1 VAAVIG
7 LGRQSDFF
15 NMFGATMKKFL
26 AIGLLAVSAC
36 AAFSAQAG
44 AIDDAVKS
52 GTLRVG
58 MDPTYMPFEMT
69 NKRGEIIGFEVD
81 LLKDMAKTMGV
92 KLELV
97 STGYDGIIPAL
108 MTNKFD
114 MIGSGMTLT
123 QERNLRLNFSDPFI
137 VVGQTLLIRQEL
149 QGQIKSYKD
158 LNDAKYRLTSKI
170 GTTGEMIAKKLISK
184 AQYHG
189 FDNEQ
194 EAVMDVVN
202 GKADAFVYDAP
213 YNVVAVN
220 KAGAGKLVYLEQ
232 PFTYE
237 PLAFGLK
244 KGDYDSLNWIN
255 NYLQQIRHDGTYDRL
270 HGKWFKDT
278 AWLKDME

>member
-1 VAAVIG
+1 
-7 LGRQSDFF
+7 
-15 NMFGATMKKFL
+15 MKRFL
-26 AIGLLAVSAC
+26 ASLLLSAC
-36 AAFSAQAG
+36 ALSGLAHAG
-44 AIDDAVKS
+44 MVDDVVKR

-81 LLKDMAKTMGV
+81 LLKAMAKAMGV

-108 MTNKFD
+108 LTDKFD

-123 QERNLRLNFSDPFI
+123 QERNLRINFSEPFI
-137 VVGQTLLIRQEL
+137 VVGQTLLIRKEL
-149 QGQIKSYKD
+149 ANDVKSYKD
-158 LNDAKYRLTSKI
+158 LNDPKYRITSKI
-170 GTTGEMIAKKLISK
+170 GTTGEMVAKKLI
-184 AQYHG
+184 AQAKYNG

-202 GKADAFVYDAP
+202 GKADAFIYDAP
-213 YNVVAVN
+213 YNVVAVT
-220 KAGAGKLVYLEQ
+220 KAGAGKLLFIEE

-255 NYLQQIRHDGTYDRL
+255 NFLAQAKKDGTYDRI
-270 HGKWFKDT
+270 HAKWFKNTD
-278 AWLKDME
+278 WLKDME

>member
-1 VAAVIG
+1 
-7 LGRQSDFF
+7 
-15 NMFGATMKKFL
+15 MKKFL
-26 AIGLLAVSAC
+26 ATLVLSAC
-36 AAFSAQAG
+36 ALSGLAHAG
-44 AIDDAVKS
+44 TVDDAVKR

-81 LLKDMAKTMGV
+81 LLKAMAKAMGV

-97 STGYDGIIPAL
+97 STSYDGIIPAL
-108 MTNKFD
+108 LTDKFD

-123 QERNLRLNFSDPFI
+123 QERNLRVNFTSPFI
-137 VVGQTLLIRQEL
+137 VVGQTLLIRKDL
-149 QGQIKSYKD
+149 QGEIKSYKD
-158 LNDAKYRLTSKI
+158 LNASKYRITSKI
-170 GTTGEMIAKKLISK
+170 GTTGEMVAKKLIAQ

-202 GKADAFVYDAP
+202 GKADAFIYDAP

-220 KAGAGKLVYLEQ
+220 KAGAGKLVFLPE

-244 KGDYDSLNWIN
+244 KGDYDSINWIN
-255 NYLQQIRHDGTYDRL
+255 NWLLQIQKDGTYDRI
-270 HGKWFKDT
+270 HAKWFENT
-278 AWLKDME
+278 NWLKDME

>member
-1 VAAVIG
+1 
-7 LGRQSDFF
+7 
-15 NMFGATMKKFL
+15 MKK
-26 AIGLLAVSAC
+26 LLASLLLSAC
-36 AAFSAQAG
+36 AFTGLAHAG
-44 AIDDAVKS
+44 VVDDAVKR

-81 LLKDMAKTMGV
+81 LLKAMSKAMGV

-97 STGYDGIIPAL
+97 STSYDGIIPAL
-108 MTNKFD
+108 LTDKFD

-123 QERNLRLNFSDPFI
+123 QERNLRINFSEPFI
-137 VVGQTLLIRQEL
+137 VVGQTLLIRKDLE
-149 QGQIKSYKD
+149 GKIKSYKD
-158 LNDAKYRLTSKI
+158 LNDSQYRITSKI
-170 GTTGEMIAKKLISK
+170 GTTGEMVAKKLIAK

-202 GKADAFVYDAP
+202 GKADAFIYDAP

-220 KAGAGKLVYLEQ
+220 KAGAGKLVYLEE

-244 KGDYDSLNWIN
+244 KGDYDSINWIN
-255 NYLQQIRHDGTYDRL
+255 NWLHQIQKDGTYERI
-270 HGKWFKDT
+270 HAKWFKNT

>member
-1 VAAVIG
+1 
-7 LGRQSDFF
+7 
-15 NMFGATMKKFL
+15 MKK
-26 AIGLLAVSAC
+26 LLASLLFAASALTGL
-36 AAFSAQAG
+36 AHAG
-44 AIDDAVKS
+44 MVDDAVKR

-81 LLKDMAKTMGV
+81 LLKAMAKAMGV

-97 STGYDGIIPAL
+97 STSYDGIIPAL
-108 MTNKFD
+108 LTDKFD

-123 QERNLRLNFSDPFI
+123 QERNLRINFSEPFI
-137 VVGQTLLIRQEL
+137 VVGQTLLIRKEL
-149 QGQIKSYKD
+149 QGEIKSYKD
-158 LNDAKYRLTSKI
+158 LNDAKYRITSKI
-170 GTTGEMIAKKLISK
+170 GTTGEMVAKKLISK

-202 GKADAFVYDAP
+202 GKADAFIYDAP

-220 KAGAGKLVYLEQ
+220 KAGAGKLVFLEE
-232 PFTYE
+232 PFTFE

-244 KGDYDSLNWIN
+244 KGDYDSLNWVN
-255 NYLQQIRHDGTYDRL
+255 NWMHQVRNDGTYDRI
-270 HGKWFKDT
+270 HAKWFKKTD
-278 AWLKDME
+278 WLKEME

>member
-1 VAAVIG
+1 
-7 LGRQSDFF
+7 
-15 NMFGATMKKFL
+15 MMKKYL
-26 AIGLLAVSAC
+26 SMLLLGVSAWIG
-36 AAFSAQAG
+36 ASVAQAG
-44 AIDDAVKS
+44 AIEDAVKS

-81 LLKDMAKTMGV
+81 LLKAMAKSMGV

-97 STGYDGIIPAL
+97 STSYDGIIPAL
-108 MTNKFD
+108 LTGKFD

-123 QERNLRLNFSDPFI
+123 QERNLRLNFSEPFI
-137 VVGQTLLIRQEL
+137 VVGQTLLIRKEL
-149 QGQIKSYKD
+149 AGEIKSYKD
-158 LNDAKYRLTSKI
+158 LNDAKYRITSKV
-170 GTTGEMIAKKLISK
+170 GTTGEMVAKKLISK

-189 FDNEQ
+189 YDNEQ

-202 GKADAFVYDAP
+202 GKADAFIYDAP

-220 KAGAGKLVYLEQ
+220 KAGNGKLLFLDQ
-232 PFTYE
+232 PFTFE

-244 KGDYDSLNWIN
+244 KGDYDSINFIN
-255 NYLQQIRHDGTYDRL
+255 NFLHQIRNDGTYDRI
-270 HGKWFKDT
+270 HDKWFKDT